1 MCRDGR
7 GGGRGVND
15 KMHKKQI
22 RTYFFETKMK
32 WPLWKDTW
40 VNLQNG
46 LNLFYKPNL
55 LISAGDNSY
64 FPGPIPLWYLPT
76 QTMFTMIPYSLFDIS
91 RYSAKICFFSFYSMI
106 YKHTCRYSSLET
118 SSLRSSGSLSG
129 GVKTW
134 LKKYIFVT
142 SFKLLCL
149 SKVIKKIKRK
159 TKSRFRG
166 FTVRL
171 KTWYKD
177 FSPDISF
184 NDARAELLFCS

>member
-142 SFKLLCL
+142 SFKLLWKLGRLSNRASNITNFFPRFCVYKWASTLFIGIVFKFHMHVQL
-149 SKVIKKIKRK
+149 SK
-159 TKSRFRG
+159 
-166 FTVRL
+166 
-171 KTWYKD
+171 
-177 FSPDISF
+177 
-184 NDARAELLFCS
+184 

>member
-91 RYSAKICFFSFYSMI
+91 RYSAKICFYSFYGMI

-134 LKKYIFVT
+134 LKKIYFRYFFQTPLPIEGHKENQKKNKK
-142 SFKLLCL
+142 SFSWVHCPPKN
-149 SKVIKKIKRK
+149 V
-159 TKSRFRG
+159 
-166 FTVRL
+166 V
-171 KTWYKD
+171 
-177 FSPDISF
+177 
-184 NDARAELLFCS
+184 